1 MCFFFYPATMRK
13 LQNENVECRPPYAML
28 VSVMLKETMQAL
40 KSDRMREKSNLQFI
54 KLPS

>member
-28 VSVMLKETMQAL
+28 ISVMLKETMQAL
-40 KSDRMREKSNLQFI
+40 KSDRMREKSNLQFS
-54 KLPS
+54 LAT

>member
-1 MCFFFYPATMRK
+1 MCFCFYPATTRK

-28 VSVMLKETMQAL
+28 ISVMLKETMQAL

-54 KLPS
+54 